1 MSTRT
6 RSELTPQTGAKFL
19 DRDSICAP
27 AARIAAFLAST
38 VQVRC
43 TAFAA
48 RGTSRAA
55 AAMHK
60 LTFPQRPSSCCIL
73 LYVQTRC
80 AAQRTQCALQQHCS
94 HRTPSHALA
103 STRPARILQ
112 HPRTQRARTGIRA
125 RSTQTRVSNSRALTR
140 AHSRYSEPAAPAA
153 QPCKVAAH
161 HAFASRTPLCSQSPL
176 CRKKHTSSCITP
188 STMGQASA
196 RLPPLLCFGAGSRTR
211 AR

>member
-1 MSTRT
+1 MSTHT

-19 DRDSICAP
+19 DRDSTCAP

-73 LYVQTRC
+73 LYVQNRC

-94 HRTPSHALA
+94 HRTPSHTLA
-103 STRPARILQ
+103 STRPTRTLQ
-112 HPRTQRARTGIRA
+112 HPRTQHARTGIRA
-125 RSTQTRVSNSRALTR
+125 RSTHTRVSNGRALTR
-140 AHSRYSEPAAPAA
+140 ARSAG
-153 QPCKVAAH
+153 
-161 HAFASRTPLCSQSPL
+161 
-176 CRKKHTSSCITP
+176 TP
-188 STMGQASA
+188 SQQHQQHN
-196 RLPPLLCFGAGSRTR
+196 RVKLLPTTLSLR
-211 AR
+211 ARRFARRVPCVEKAH